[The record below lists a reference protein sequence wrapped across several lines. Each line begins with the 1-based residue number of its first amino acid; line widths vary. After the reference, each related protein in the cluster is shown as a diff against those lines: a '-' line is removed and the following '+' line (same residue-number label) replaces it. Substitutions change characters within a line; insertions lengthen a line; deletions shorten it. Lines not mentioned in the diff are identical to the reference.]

1 MYHCLF
7 SLHSPVALQYTLT
20 TTALINMLS
29 YLALLPAAYAWQQRP
44 LYSDYSFNPLE
55 HLAGI
60 APYYEPNDPP
70 RDPLPPQGCSVTQ
83 AAYLVR
89 HAAINAN
96 SFDYETYLEPF
107 TEKLSNTSVDW
118 SKIPELNFLDS
129 WKAPEIEE
137 ESLLT
142 RTGRLEASHL
152 GVQMSYRYQNLKL
165 PKNVWTS
172 TAERT
177 VISAKSFVRGI
188 EEEEDQIKVVEIY
201 EGSESGADS
210 LTPYKACPAYS
221 GSIGSDQSSEYV
233 KKFTKPII
241 ARLHAQAPGFNW
253 TSADVVGMFQWCGY
267 DTVVRGSSPF
277 CSENLFRP
285 DEWLQFEYA
294 QDLMYHFNSGYGAEY
309 SGAVG
314 YPWVNSTM
322 NLLTADRK
330 EGDEDIYV
338 SFTHRELPP
347 MVLVALG
354 LYNNSA
360 LTGANDINA
369 TMPLDRV
376 NYGRQWRSSRILPFL
391 GNIAIERMDCSDAY
405 GYQNNGTDNEYYR
418 VLVNR
423 VPLTLPDCYDGPQES
438 CSKEM
443 MQGYVRERAGVVG
456 EFGEAC
462 NVDYKNS
469 TDILNIYTRDTNG
482 TAVSK

>member
-1 MYHCLF
+1 
-7 SLHSPVALQYTLT
+7 
-20 TTALINMLS
+20 MLS

-107 TEKLSNTSVDW
+107 VQKLSNTSVDW
-118 SKIPELNFLDS
+118 SKIPELNFLDA

-177 VISAKSFVRGI
+177 VVSAKSFVRGI

-201 EGSESGADS
+201 EGEESGADS

-221 GSIGSDQSSEYV
+221 GSIGSDQSTEYV
-233 KKFTKPII
+233 KKYTKPII

-294 QDLMYHFNSGYGAEY
+294 QDLMYHFNSGYGAQY

-330 EGDEDIYV
+330 DGDEDIYV

-360 LTGANDINA
+360 LTGANDVNG

-391 GNIAIERMDCSDAY
+391 GNIAIERMDCSEAY

-456 EFGEAC
+456 EFGEVC
-462 NVDYKNS
+462 KVDYQNS

-482 TAVSK
+482 TTVSK

>member
-1 MYHCLF
+1 
-7 SLHSPVALQYTLT
+7 
-20 TTALINMLS
+20 MLS

-44 LYSDYSFNPLE
+44 LYSDYTFNPLE

-83 AAYLVR
+83 AA
-89 HAAINAN
+89 AINAN

-107 TEKLSNTSVDW
+107 TEKLANTSVDW
-118 SKIPELNFLDS
+118 SKIPELNFLDA

-201 EGSESGADS
+201 EGEESGADS

-253 TSADVVGMFQWCGY
+253 TSADVIGMFQWCGY

-285 DEWLQFEYA
+285 DEWLQFEYG
-294 QDLMYHFNSGYGAEY
+294 QDLMYHFNSGYGAQY

-330 EGDEDIYV
+330 AGDEDIYV

-360 LTGANDINA
+360 LTGANDVNG

-391 GNIAIERMDCSDAY
+391 GNIAIERMDCSEAY
-405 GYQNNGTDNEYYR
+405 GYQSNGTADNEFYR

-456 EFGEAC
+456 EFGEVC
-462 NVDYKNS
+462 KVDYQNS

-482 TAVSK
+482 TTVSK

>member
-1 MYHCLF
+1 
-7 SLHSPVALQYTLT
+7 
-20 TTALINMLS
+20 MLS

-107 TEKLSNTSVDW
+107 VQKLSNTSVDW
-118 SKIPELNFLDS
+118 SKIPELNFLDA

-177 VISAKSFVRGI
+177 VVSAKSFVRGI

-201 EGSESGADS
+201 EGEESGADS

-221 GSIGSDQSSEYV
+221 GSIGSDQSTEYV
-233 KKFTKPII
+233 KKYTKPII

-294 QDLMYHFNSGYGAEY
+294 QDLMYHFNSGYGAQY

-330 EGDEDIYV
+330 DGDEDIYV

-360 LTGANDINA
+360 LTGANDVNG

-391 GNIAIERMDCSDAY
+391 GNIAIERMECSEAY

-456 EFGEAC
+456 EFGEVC
-462 NVDYKNS
+462 KVDYQNS

-482 TAVSK
+482 TTVSK

>member
-1 MYHCLF
+1 
-7 SLHSPVALQYTLT
+7 
-20 TTALINMLS
+20 MLS

-60 APYYEPNDPP
+60 APNYEPNDPP

-107 TEKLSNTSVDW
+107 TDKLSNTSVDW
-118 SKIPELNFLDS
+118 SKIPELNFLDA

-152 GVQMSYRYQNLKL
+152 GVQMSYRYQNLSL

-177 VISAKSFVRGI
+177 VVSAKSFVRGI

-221 GSIGSDQSSEYV
+221 GSIGSDKSGEYI

-241 ARLHAQAPGFNW
+241 ARLQDQAPGFNW
-253 TSADVVGMFQWCGY
+253 TSSDVIGMFQWCGY

-294 QDLMYHFNSGYGAEY
+294 QDLMYHFNSGYGAQY
-309 SGAVG
+309 SGAIG

-322 NLLTADRK
+322 DLLTADRK
-330 EGDEDIYV
+330 DGDEDIYV

-360 LTGANDINA
+360 LTGSNDVNA

-376 NYGRQWRSSRILPFL
+376 NYGRQWHSSRILPFL
-391 GNIAIERMDCSDAY
+391 GNVAIERMDCSNAY

-443 MQGYVRERAGVVG
+443 MQGFVRERAGVVG
-456 EFGEAC
+456 EFDELC
-462 NVDYKNS
+462 NVDYSNS
-469 TDILNIYTRDTNG
+469 TNILNIYTRDTNG
-482 TAVSK
+482 TTVSK

>member
-1 MYHCLF
+1 
-7 SLHSPVALQYTLT
+7 
-20 TTALINMLS
+20 MLS

-44 LYSDYSFNPLE
+44 LYSDYTFNPLE

-60 APYYEPNDPP
+60 APNFEPNDPP
-70 RDPLPPQGCSVTQ
+70 RDPMPPQGCSVTQ

-107 TEKLSNTSVDW
+107 VEKLANTSVDW
-118 SKIPELNFLDS
+118 SKIPELNFLDA

-177 VISAKSFVRGI
+177 VVSAKSFVRGI

-201 EGSESGADS
+201 EGEESGADS

-221 GSIGSDQSSEYV
+221 GSIGSDQSKEYV
-233 KKFTKPII
+233 EKYTKPII

-277 CSENLFRP
+277 CSETLFRP
-285 DEWLQFEYA
+285 DEWLQFEYG
-294 QDLMYHFNSGYGAEY
+294 QDLMYHFNSGYGAQY

-330 EGDEDIYV
+330 DGDEDIYV

-443 MQGYVRERAGVVG
+443 MQGYVRERAAVVG
-456 EFGEAC
+456 EFGEVC
-462 NVDYKNS
+462 KVDYQNS

-482 TAVSK
+482 TTVSK

>member
-1 MYHCLF
+1 
-7 SLHSPVALQYTLT
+7 
-20 TTALINMLS
+20 MLS

-44 LYSDYSFNPLE
+44 LYSDYTFNPLE

-60 APYYEPNDPP
+60 APNFEPNDPP
-70 RDPLPPQGCSVTQ
+70 RDPMPPQGCSVTQ

-107 TEKLSNTSVDW
+107 VEKLANTSVDW
-118 SKIPELNFLDS
+118 SKIPELNFLDA

-177 VISAKSFVRGI
+177 VVSAKSFVRGI

-201 EGSESGADS
+201 EGEESGADS

-221 GSIGSDQSSEYV
+221 GSIGSDQSKEYV
-233 KKFTKPII
+233 EKYTKPII

-277 CSENLFRP
+277 CSETLFRP
-285 DEWLQFEYA
+285 DEWLQFEYG
-294 QDLMYHFNSGYGAEY
+294 QDLMYHFNSGYGAQY

-330 EGDEDIYV
+330 DGDEDTYV

-443 MQGYVRERAGVVG
+443 MQGYVRERAAVVG
-456 EFGEAC
+456 EFGEVC
-462 NVDYKNS
+462 KVDYQNS

-482 TAVSK
+482 TTVSK

>member
-1 MYHCLF
+1 
-7 SLHSPVALQYTLT
+7 
-20 TTALINMLS
+20 MLS
-29 YLALLPAAYAWQQRP
+29 YFALLPAAYAWQQRP

-107 TEKLSNTSVDW
+107 VQKLSNTSVDW
-118 SKIPELNFLDS
+118 SKIPELNFLDA

-177 VISAKSFVRGI
+177 VVSAKSFVRGI

-201 EGSESGADS
+201 EGEESGADS

-221 GSIGSDQSSEYV
+221 GSIGSDQSTEYV
-233 KKFTKPII
+233 KKYTKPII

-294 QDLMYHFNSGYGAEY
+294 QDLMYHFNSGYGAQY

-330 EGDEDIYV
+330 DGDEDIYV

-360 LTGANDINA
+360 LTGANDVNG

-391 GNIAIERMDCSDAY
+391 GNIAIERMDCSEAY

-456 EFGEAC
+456 EFGEVC
-462 NVDYKNS
+462 KVDYQNS

-482 TAVSK
+482 TTVSK

>member
-1 MYHCLF
+1 
-7 SLHSPVALQYTLT
+7 
-20 TTALINMLS
+20 MLS

-44 LYSDYSFNPLE
+44 LYSDYTFNPLE

-60 APYYEPNDPP
+60 APNFEPNDPP
-70 RDPLPPQGCSVTQ
+70 RDPMPPQGCSVTQ

-107 TEKLSNTSVDW
+107 VEKLANTSVDW
-118 SKIPELNFLDS
+118 SKIPELNFLDA

-177 VISAKSFVRGI
+177 VVSAKSFVRGI

-201 EGSESGADS
+201 EGEESGADS

-221 GSIGSDQSSEYV
+221 GSIGSDQSKEYV
-233 KKFTKPII
+233 EKYTKPII

-285 DEWLQFEYA
+285 DEWLQFEYG
-294 QDLMYHFNSGYGAEY
+294 QDLMYHFNSGYGAQY

-330 EGDEDIYV
+330 DGDEDIYV

-443 MQGYVRERAGVVG
+443 MQGYVRERAAVVG
-456 EFGEAC
+456 EFGEVC
-462 NVDYKNS
+462 KVDYQNS

-482 TAVSK
+482 TTVSK

>member
-1 MYHCLF
+1 
-7 SLHSPVALQYTLT
+7 
-20 TTALINMLS
+20 MLS
-29 YLALLPAAYAWQQRP
+29 ISALALLPTALAWQQRP

-60 APYYEPNDPP
+60 APYFEPSDPP
-70 RDPLPPQGCSVTQ
+70 RDPAPPQGCSVTQ

-96 SFDYETYLEPF
+96 SFDFETYLEPF
-107 TEKLSNTSVDW
+107 TEKLANTSVDW

-129 WKAPEIEE
+129 WSAPEIEE
-137 ESLLT
+137 ESKLT
-142 RTGRLEASHL
+142 RTGKLEASHL
-152 GVQMSYRYQNLKL
+152 GVQMSYRYPELQL
-165 PKNVWTS
+165 PKKVWAS

-177 VISAKSFVRGI
+177 VISAQSFVRGI
-188 EEEEDQIKVVEIY
+188 ELEEDEIELVEIY
-201 EGSESGADS
+201 EGEESGADS

-221 GSIGSDQSSEYV
+221 GATGSDQSSEYIET
-233 KKFTKPII
+233 FTKPII
-241 ARLHAQAPGFNW
+241 SRLNRQAPGFNF
-253 TSADVVGMFQWCGY
+253 TSSDVVGMFQWCGY

-294 QDLMYHFNSGYGAEY
+294 QDIQYFYNSGYGAEY

-314 YPWVNSTM
+314 YPWFNSTID
-322 NLLTADRK
+322 LLTSERTDD
-330 EGDEDIYV
+330 DEDLYV

-347 MVLVALG
+347 MVLVAMG

-360 LTGANDINA
+360 LSGGSDINA

-376 NYGRQWRSSRILPFL
+376 NYARQWRSSRILPFL
-391 GNIAIERMDCSDAY
+391 GNIAIERMDCGEAY
-405 GYQNNGTDNEYYR
+405 GYPNGTQSSSNATNPDTEFYR

-438 CSKEM
+438 CSREM
-443 MQGYVRERAGVVG
+443 MQGFVRERAGVVG
-456 EFGEAC
+456 EFSEKC
-462 NVDYKNS
+462 NVDYGNS
-469 TDILNIYTRDTNG
+469 TDVLNIYTRDTEG
-482 TAVSK
+482 KTVGK

>member
-1 MYHCLF
+1 
-7 SLHSPVALQYTLT
+7 
-20 TTALINMLS
+20 MLS
-29 YLALLPAAYAWQQRP
+29 LSHLALLPAALAWQQQP

-60 APYYEPNDPP
+60 APYYEPSDPP
-70 RDPLPPQGCSVTQ
+70 RDPSPPQGCSVTQ

-96 SFDYETYLEPF
+96 SFDFETYLEPF
-107 TEKLSNTSVDW
+107 TEKLANTSVDW
-118 SKIPELNFLDS
+118 SKIPQLNFLDS
-129 WKAPEIEE
+129 WTPPEIKE
-137 ESLLT
+137 ESKLT

-152 GVQMSYRYQNLKL
+152 GVQLSYRYPNLTL

-188 EEEEDQIKVVEIY
+188 ELEEDEIEVVEIY

-221 GSIGSDQSSEYV
+221 GSTGSDKSGAYIE
-233 KKFTKPII
+233 KFTEPII
-241 ARLHAQAPGFNW
+241 ARLNKQAPGFNW
-253 TSADVVGMFQWCGY
+253 TSSDVVGMFQWCGY

-277 CSENLFRP
+277 CSETLFRP

-294 QDLMYHFNSGYGAEY
+294 QDLQYFFNSGYGAEY

-314 YPWVNSTM
+314 YPWFNSTM
-322 NLLTADRK
+322 NLLTSDRTDD
-330 EGDEDIYV
+330 DEDMYV

-347 MVLVALG
+347 MVLVAMG

-360 LTGANDINA
+360 LSGGSDINGS
-369 TMPLDRV
+369 MPLDRV
-376 NYGRQWRSSRILPFL
+376 NYARQWRSSRILPFL
-391 GNIAIERMDCSDAY
+391 GNIAIERMDCAEAY
-405 GYQNNGTDNEYYR
+405 GYPNGTDTDFYR

-423 VPLTLPDCYDGPQES
+423 VPMTLPDCYDGPQES
-438 CSKEM
+438 CSREM
-443 MQGYVRERAGVVG
+443 MQGFVRERANVVG
-456 EFGEAC
+456 EFSEKC
-462 NVDYKNS
+462 MVDYGNS
-469 TDILNIYTRDTNG
+469 TDVLNIYTRDTNG
-482 TAVSK
+482 TTVGK

>member
-1 MYHCLF
+1 
-7 SLHSPVALQYTLT
+7 
-20 TTALINMLS
+20 
-29 YLALLPAAYAWQQRP
+29 
-44 LYSDYSFNPLE
+44 
-55 HLAGI
+55 
-60 APYYEPNDPP
+60 
-70 RDPLPPQGCSVTQ
+70 
-83 AAYLVR
+83 
-89 HAAINAN
+89 
-96 SFDYETYLEPF
+96 
-107 TEKLSNTSVDW
+107 
-118 SKIPELNFLDS
+118 LDA

-177 VISAKSFVRGI
+177 VVSAKSFVRGI

-201 EGSESGADS
+201 EGEESGADS

-221 GSIGSDQSSEYV
+221 GSIGSDQSKEYV
-233 KKFTKPII
+233 EKYTKPII

-277 CSENLFRP
+277 CSETLFRP
-285 DEWLQFEYA
+285 DEWLQFEYG
-294 QDLMYHFNSGYGAEY
+294 QDLMYHFNSGYGAQY

-330 EGDEDIYV
+330 DGDEDIYV

-443 MQGYVRERAGVVG
+443 MQGYVRERAAVVG
-456 EFGEAC
+456 EFGEVC
-462 NVDYKNS
+462 KVDYQNS

-482 TAVSK
+482 TTVSK

>member
-1 MYHCLF
+1 
-7 SLHSPVALQYTLT
+7 
-20 TTALINMLS
+20 MLS

-44 LYSDYSFNPLE
+44 LYSDYTFNPLE

-60 APYYEPNDPP
+60 APNFEPNDPP
-70 RDPLPPQGCSVTQ
+70 RDPMPPQGCSVTQ

-107 TEKLSNTSVDW
+107 VEKLANTSVDW
-118 SKIPELNFLDS
+118 SKIPELNFLDA

-177 VISAKSFVRGI
+177 VVSAKSFVRGI

-201 EGSESGADS
+201 EGEESGADS

-221 GSIGSDQSSEYV
+221 GSIGSDQSKEYV
-233 KKFTKPII
+233 EKYTKPII

-285 DEWLQFEYA
+285 DEWLQFEYG
-294 QDLMYHFNSGYGAEY
+294 QDLMYHFNSGYGAQY

-322 NLLTADRK
+322 NLLTADRRD
-330 EGDEDIYV
+330 GDEDIYV

-405 GYQNNGTDNEYYR
+405 GYQTNGTDNNEFYR

-443 MQGYVRERAGVVG
+443 MQGYVRERAAVVG
-456 EFGEAC
+456 EFGEVC
-462 NVDYKNS
+462 KVDYQNS

-482 TAVSK
+482 TTVSK

>member
-1 MYHCLF
+1 
-7 SLHSPVALQYTLT
+7 
-20 TTALINMLS
+20 MLS

-44 LYSDYSFNPLE
+44 LYSDYTFNPLE

-107 TEKLSNTSVDW
+107 TEKLANTSVDW
-118 SKIPELNFLDS
+118 SKIPELNFLDA

-201 EGSESGADS
+201 EGEESGADS

-253 TSADVVGMFQWCGY
+253 TSADVIGMFQWCGY

-285 DEWLQFEYA
+285 DEWLQFEYG
-294 QDLMYHFNSGYGAEY
+294 QDLMYHFNSGYGAQY

-330 EGDEDIYV
+330 AGDEDIYV

-360 LTGANDINA
+360 LTGANDVNG

-376 NYGRQWRSSRILPFL
+376 NYGRQWRRSRILPFL
-391 GNIAIERMDCSDAY
+391 GNIAIERMDCSEAY
-405 GYQNNGTDNEYYR
+405 GYQSNGTADNEFYR

-456 EFGEAC
+456 EFGEVC
-462 NVDYKNS
+462 KVDYQNS

-482 TAVSK
+482 TTVSK

>member
-1 MYHCLF
+1 VYCLF
-7 SLHSPVALQYTLT
+7 SFLRYSTVVLHILLT
-20 TTALINMLS
+20 TSLRMLS

-44 LYSDYSFNPLE
+44 LYSDYTFNPLE

-60 APYYEPNDPP
+60 APNFEPNDPP
-70 RDPLPPQGCSVTQ
+70 RDPMPPQGCSVTQ

-107 TEKLSNTSVDW
+107 VEKLANTSVDW
-118 SKIPELNFLDS
+118 SKIPELNFLDA

-177 VISAKSFVRGI
+177 VVSAKSFVRGI

-201 EGSESGADS
+201 EGEESGADS

-221 GSIGSDQSSEYV
+221 GSIGSDQSKEYV
-233 KKFTKPII
+233 EKYTKPII

-285 DEWLQFEYA
+285 DEWLQFEYG
-294 QDLMYHFNSGYGAEY
+294 QDLMYHFNSGYGAQY

-322 NLLTADRK
+322 NLLTTDRK
-330 EGDEDIYV
+330 DGDEDIYV

-405 GYQNNGTDNEYYR
+405 GYQTNGTDNNEFYR

-443 MQGYVRERAGVVG
+443 MQGYVRERAAVVG
-456 EFGEAC
+456 EFGEVC
-462 NVDYKNS
+462 KVDYQNS

-482 TAVSK
+482 TTVSK

>member
-1 MYHCLF
+1 
-7 SLHSPVALQYTLT
+7 
-20 TTALINMLS
+20 MLS

-44 LYSDYSFNPLE
+44 LYSDYTFNPLE

-60 APYYEPNDPP
+60 APNFEPNDPP
-70 RDPLPPQGCSVTQ
+70 RDPMPPQGCSVTQ

-107 TEKLSNTSVDW
+107 VEKLANTSVDW
-118 SKIPELNFLDS
+118 SKIPELNFLDA

-177 VISAKSFVRGI
+177 VVSAKSFVRGI

-201 EGSESGADS
+201 EGEESGADS

-221 GSIGSDQSSEYV
+221 GSIGSDQSKEYV
-233 KKFTKPII
+233 EKYTKPII

-267 DTVVRGSSPF
+267 DTVVRGSPPF

-285 DEWLQFEYA
+285 DEWLQFEYG
-294 QDLMYHFNSGYGAEY
+294 QDLMYHFNSGYGAQY

-330 EGDEDIYV
+330 DGDEDIYV

-360 LTGANDINA
+360 LTGVNDINA

-405 GYQNNGTDNEYYR
+405 GYQTNSTDKNEFYR

-443 MQGYVRERAGVVG
+443 MQGYVRERAAVVG
-456 EFGEAC
+456 EFGEVC
-462 NVDYKNS
+462 KVDYQNS

-482 TAVSK
+482 TTVSK

>member
-1 MYHCLF
+1 
-7 SLHSPVALQYTLT
+7 
-20 TTALINMLS
+20 MLS
-29 YLALLPAAYAWQQRP
+29 YFALLPAAYAWQQRP

-107 TEKLSNTSVDW
+107 VQKLSNTSVDW
-118 SKIPELNFLDS
+118 SKIPELNFLDA

-177 VISAKSFVRGI
+177 VVSAKSFVRGI

-201 EGSESGADS
+201 EGEESGADS

-221 GSIGSDQSSEYV
+221 GSIGSDQSTEYV
-233 KKFTKPII
+233 KKYTKPII

-294 QDLMYHFNSGYGAEY
+294 QDLMYHFNSGYGAQY

-330 EGDEDIYV
+330 DGDEDIYV

-360 LTGANDINA
+360 LTGANDVNG

-391 GNIAIERMDCSDAY
+391 GNIAIERMECSEAY

-456 EFGEAC
+456 EFGEVC
-462 NVDYKNS
+462 KVDYQNS

-482 TAVSK
+482 TTVSK